1 MHPTLT
7 YDLVRLEQQHAAQRS
22 QLARERARTTHPSDA
37 SRRPPSTQRPV
48 APVLRIATQRLV

>member
-22 QLARERARTTHPSDA
+22 RAGPRARQGHPSV
-37 SRRPPSTQRPV
+37 RRLEATSEYARPV